1 MHSIFLW
8 GSYVSK
14 SIHDPALNY
23 GVPVLTVGGE
33 MDGWMARITRIAQA
47 YDQMKNSSIGF
58 DKSKYSYPVVI
69 IEGLNHASFLSGIP
83 PSAVQNKDLRAF
95 ISIEEAI

>member
-1 MHSIFLW
+1 
-8 GSYVSK
+8 
-14 SIHDPALNY
+14 
-23 GVPVLTVGGE
+23 
-33 MDGWMARITRIAQA
+33 
-47 YDQMKNSSIGF
+47 MKNSSIGF
-58 DKSKYSYPVVI
+58 DKSKYSYPVVM

>member
-1 MHSIFLW
+1 
-8 GSYVSK
+8 
-14 SIHDPALNY
+14 LNY

-58 DKSKYSYPVVI
+58 DKSKYSYPVVM